1 MQKFEDVA
9 VDSPQ
14 YTVTPRSILLAAS
27 CAELSHQIVLCD
39 FMQYDTARNCTP
51 RSIILRRTLEK
62 YEYLGK
68 NKSKNETI
76 LTHRSVAQT
85 GSNDEQ
91 NWG

>member
-1 MQKFEDVA
+1 MQKFENVA
-9 VDSPQ
+9 VDSAQ
-14 YTVTPRSILLAAS
+14 YRVTPPSILLA
-27 CAELSHQIVLCD
+27 VLCD
-39 FMQYDTARNCTP
+39 SMQYDTARNCTP

-68 NKSKNETI
+68 NKTKNETI